1 MFSIIGKKS
10 EKTQH
15 TVKAIN
21 SGEWNKC
28 SRRKDSALFV
38 QNNSRLLD
46 LFDIQIGLSVN

>member
-1 MFSIIGKKS
+1 MFSKIGKKS
-10 EKTQH
+10 EKTQQ

-28 SRRKDSALFV
+28 SGRKDSALFV

-46 LFDIQIGLSVN
+46 LFDIQIGLSIN